1 MLDSDD
7 GGNKARGNGTLV
19 DIQNHADDRRVP
31 IDRVG
36 VSNLQYPIVV
46 LDRAN
51 QRQSTVAS
59 LTMAVNLPHH
69 FKGTHMSRFVEV
81 LNAHRGELTMFTLP
95 VVLRE
100 LRSRLQ
106 AESARV
112 EVRFPYF
119 LERVAPVSEARALMG
134 YECSFL
140 GEANETKEDFVLGV
154 RVPVTSLCPCSKAIS
169 DYGAHNQ
176 RGYVTIEVR
185 GASGAGDGAQ
195 LIWIEELVEV
205 AERSASAPVFALLK
219 REDERFVTMQAYEN
233 PAFVEDI
240 VRNAALILR
249 EDARIAWF
257 RVHAENQESIHNH
270 DAFAQVEWPHS

>member
-1 MLDSDD
+1 MKD
-7 GGNKARGNGTLV
+7 V
-19 DIQNHADDRRVP
+19 QNLPDDRRVP

-36 VSNLQYPIVV
+36 VSNLRYPIVV

-51 QRQSTVAS
+51 RRQATVAS
-59 LTMAVNLPHH
+59 LAMSVNLPHH

-81 LNAHRGELTMFTLP
+81 LNTHRGELTMFTLP
-95 VVLRE
+95 LVLRE
-100 LRSRLQ
+100 LRERLQ

-119 LERVAPVSEARALMG
+119 LERVAPVSGARALMG

-140 GEANETKEDFVLGV
+140 GEAIGTTEDFLLGV

-185 GASGAGDGAQ
+185 AASGGGDRPQ

-233 PAFVEDI
+233 PAFV
-240 VRNAALILR
+240 
-249 EDARIAWF
+249 
-257 RVHAENQESIHNH
+257 
-270 DAFAQVEWPHS
+270 

>member
-1 MLDSDD
+1 MLAPGDGDD
-7 GGNKARGNGTLV
+7 KNRGKDTLIDV
-19 DIQNHADDRRVP
+19 QNHADDRRVP

-36 VSNLQYPIVV
+36 VSNLRYPIVV

-59 LTMAVNLPHH
+59 LTMSVNLPHH

-81 LNAHRGELTMFTLP
+81 LNAHRGEMTMFTLP

-119 LERVAPVSEARALMG
+119 LERAAPVTGARALMG

-140 GEANETKEDFVLGV
+140 GEANETREDFVLGV

-185 GASGAGDGAQ
+185 GAGDEGGGSQ

-219 REDERFVTMQAYEN
+219 REDERYVTMQAYEN

-249 EDARIAWF
+249 EDPRIGWF

-270 DAFAQVEWPHS
+270 DAFAQVEWSPS

>member
-1 MLDSDD
+1 MLDSNE
-7 GGNKARGNGTLV
+7 GVNQNRGSCRLV
-19 DIQNHADDRRVP
+19 DVQNHADDRRVP

-59 LTMAVNLPHH
+59 LVMSVNLPHH

-81 LNAHRGELTMFTLP
+81 LNAHRGEMTMFPLP

-119 LERVAPVSEARALMG
+119 L
-134 YECSFL
+134 
-140 GEANETKEDFVLGV
+140 
-154 RVPVTSLCPCSKAIS
+154 
-169 DYGAHNQ
+169 
-176 RGYVTIEVR
+176 
-185 GASGAGDGAQ
+185 
-195 LIWIEELVEV
+195 
-205 AERSASAPVFALLK
+205 
-219 REDERFVTMQAYEN
+219 
-233 PAFVEDI
+233 
-240 VRNAALILR
+240 
-249 EDARIAWF
+249 
-257 RVHAENQESIHNH
+257 
-270 DAFAQVEWPHS
+270 